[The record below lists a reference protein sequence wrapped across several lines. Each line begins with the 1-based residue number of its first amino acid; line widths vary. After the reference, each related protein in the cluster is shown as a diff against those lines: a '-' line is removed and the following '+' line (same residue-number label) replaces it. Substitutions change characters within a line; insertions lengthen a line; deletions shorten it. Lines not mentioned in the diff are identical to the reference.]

1 MGQELSWPV
10 RGNIDLSSSFCD
22 FRVGHFHGG
31 IDIRT
36 GGVEGREVYSPV
48 DGFIW
53 RIRYSYSGYG
63 KSLYLKDSSGNI
75 YVFGHLSR
83 LADRFERVVKADQYR
98 TKKYAIDQ
106 YFGHDSL
113 VIRRG
118 ELIAFSGQSGA
129 GPPHLHFEKLIVGFN
144 FALGKGREGDVATL
158 SRFGEAYGFTVQ
170 TVVPVTNGGEV
181 ISSSQ
186 IRYSLAEGD
195 VERVAKFL
203 GRSYRL
209 TGPVIPGDGRGRLI
223 GIPTANIDIW
233 VERALPKAG
242 VYACTAQ
249 ALGQK
254 WNAVAN
260 IGYRPTFESAPVLP
274 RVEAH
279 LLDFKGDL
287 YAETISLDF
296 VQRLR
301 DERRFDSAEDLVTQ
315 IHKDIAT
322 ARDLLLKSE

>member
-1 MGQELSWPV
+1 MQHLWS
-10 RGNIDLSSSFCD
+10 
-22 FRVGHFHGG
+22 
-31 IDIRT
+31 
-36 GGVEGREVYSPV
+36 VEGINLQRSWITVGTFDGIHLGHQAIVRE
-48 DGFIW
+48 
-53 RIRYSYSGYG
+53 
-63 KSLYLKDSSGNI
+63 
-75 YVFGHLSR
+75 
-83 LADRFERVVKADQYR
+83 
-98 TKKYAIDQ
+98 
-106 YFGHDSL
+106 L
-113 VIRRG
+113 V
-118 ELIAFSGQSGA
+118 SGA
-129 GPPHLHFEKLIVGFN
+129 RRKNLPSVVITFHPHPAVILKKRDRSFYLTNPEERAELLGEMGADFVVSYPFTSQVAEMSASQFVDHLHSHLHFEKLIVGFN

>member
-1 MGQELSWPV
+1 MQHLWS
-10 RGNIDLSSSFCD
+10 
-22 FRVGHFHGG
+22 
-31 IDIRT
+31 
-36 GGVEGREVYSPV
+36 VEGINLQRSWITVGTFDGIHLGHQAIVRE
-48 DGFIW
+48 
-53 RIRYSYSGYG
+53 
-63 KSLYLKDSSGNI
+63 
-75 YVFGHLSR
+75 
-83 LADRFERVVKADQYR
+83 
-98 TKKYAIDQ
+98 
-106 YFGHDSL
+106 L
-113 VIRRG
+113 V
-118 ELIAFSGQSGA
+118 SGA
-129 GPPHLHFEKLIVGFN
+129 RRKNLPSVVITFHPHPAVILKKRDRSFYLTNPEERAELLGEMGADFVVSYPFTSQVAEMSASQFVDHLHSHLHFEKLIVGFN

-301 DERRFDSAEDLVTQ
+301 DERRFDSAKSLVTQ
-315 IHKDIAT
+315 IHQDIAT